1 MIFRFQPQLLAKTL
15 ITYNLFD
22 TFHRT
27 LNQQAI
33 FSRIVASDFLHLYE
47 RQHMT
52 YLHAIILGI
61 IEGITEF
68 LPISSTGH
76 MIITSSIMGIEES
89 SFTKAFEVIIQFG
102 AILSVLV
109 LYWKRFLPQ
118 WNFYKKLFV
127 AFLPTAIIGFLAKDV
142 VEHLLGSVQ
151 VVAWALILG
160 GLVLVWSDK
169 AFAHLTAT
177 GRKTSDLS
185 YADSIKL
192 GLFQSIA
199 MIPGVSRSG
208 STIMGGLFLGMNKK
222 EAAEFSFFLA
232 VPTMA
237 AASAYKLLKIYK
249 TIEASQ
255 IGVLLVGS
263 LIAFIVAMAAIK
275 FFIGVVTR
283 YGFRGFGIYR
293 ILLGTG
299 ILLMIYSGYELHL

>member
-1 MIFRFQPQLLAKTL
+1 
-15 ITYNLFD
+15 
-22 TFHRT
+22 
-27 LNQQAI
+27 
-33 FSRIVASDFLHLYE
+33 
-47 RQHMT
+47 MT
-52 YLHAIILGI
+52 YFHAIILGI

-76 MIITSSIMGIEES
+76 MIITSSVMGIEEN

-160 GLVLVWSDK
+160 GVILIWSDK
-169 AFAHLTAT
+169 VFAPLTT
-177 GRKTSDLS
+177 MGRKTNDLT

-199 MIPGVSRSG
+199 MIPGVSRSA
-208 STIMGGLFLGMNKK
+208 STIMGGLTLGMNKK

-237 AASAYKLLKIYK
+237 AASGYKFLKIYK
-249 TIEASQ
+249 TIDLSQ
-255 IGVLLVGS
+255 TGVLLVGS
-263 LIAFIVAMAAIK
+263 LIAFIVAMLAIK

-293 ILLGTG
+293 IILGTV
-299 ILLMIYSGYELHL
+299 ILFMIYSGRL